1 VSAVAEFHRVLRTIS
16 WKGWGTAGGMGSGIF
31 NMGAWHCATMAMI
44 RLRVTQHSRPHKEHT
59 QAEAAVEKAKI
70 EDAYLSGLINWDKK
84 RGLNR
89 LGTALWIRPALF

>member
-1 VSAVAEFHRVLRTIS
+1 VFSEPSPGKDGAQQAAWEV
-16 WKGWGTAGGMGSGIF
+16 GIF

-70 EDAYLSGLINWDKK
+70 EDAFLSGLINWDKK